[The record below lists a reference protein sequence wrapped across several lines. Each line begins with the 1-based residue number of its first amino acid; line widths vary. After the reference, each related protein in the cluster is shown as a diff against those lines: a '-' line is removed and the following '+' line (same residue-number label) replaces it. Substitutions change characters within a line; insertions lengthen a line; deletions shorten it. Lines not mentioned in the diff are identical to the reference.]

1 MPSGSLEFE
10 FDVPEEVTKEVDFIL
25 GACPGTVFY
34 NADGDALIL
43 GEDCTWIARVAWDA
57 GDQEARTYEAWLST
71 IPIES
76 YLGPKE
82 NEHVLY
88 DEDLPEL
95 QGFET
100 GFSC

>member
-1 MPSGSLEFE
+1 MSSGSYEFE

-43 GEDCTWIARVAWDA
+43 GGDNTWLARVAWDA
-57 GDQEARTYEAWLST
+57 GDQEARTYEAYLST
-71 IPIES
+71 MPIET
-76 YLGPKE
+76 Y
-82 NEHVLY
+82 VTVR
-88 DEDLPEL
+88 EDTYTSEMLSEL
-95 QGFET
+95 QGFEN